1 MRNKRA
7 GNKYPPSL
15 GMRTPSN
22 QKHKNDPRPK
32 ARPADTWDDRQV
44 SRGNSTWY
52 RAMDR
57 MIEKGMSEREIV
69 HSISKKFK
77 IDPMAIKKEL
87 RGRMARMA
95 NEMLSDSDGNY
106 MSVQNIQTILN
117 AAQFLSE
124 MIQDGDEMED
134 WVEDKISDARSTLS
148 DVARFYDSG
157 RMMTAATSRTFLAH
171 SYKEAL
177 RKIQVQKLMGQ
188 GQFAL
193 LTAYRNEKSKS
204 ENKRLQT
211 ELRVKLA
218 KMGYK
223 PETLKASWDG
233 KTEQS
238 LLVKG
243 IPFHQA
249 KALGIEYDQDAII
262 WKGAGEAWVGM
273 YYFNGTNAGKVEVAL
288 DTQSLTV
295 DYDVSTEADLYSKAR
310 GISFE
315 LDFHWGK
322 FLNTGGGTIK
332 PKHLE
337 KWFMAYHNMAVE
349 VSNNEIKFI

>member
-7 GNKYPPSL
+7 GKKFPPSL

-22 QKHKNDPRPK
+22 QKHKKDPRPK

-44 SRGNSTWY
+44 SRGNSAWY
-52 RAMDR
+52 RAMNR

-77 IDPMAIKKEL
+77 IDPMAIKKEI
-87 RGRMARMA
+87 RMSRMA
-95 NEMLSDSDGNY
+95 NDFEADSDGNY
-106 MSVQNIQTILN
+106 MSVQNIQTILS
-117 AAQFLSE
+117 AAQFLAE

-171 SYKEAL
+171 AYKEAL

-193 LTAYRNEKSKS
+193 ITAYRNENSKS
-204 ENKRLQT
+204 QNKERQT
-211 ELRVKLA
+211 KLRVQLM
-218 KMGYK
+218 KMGYR

-238 LLVKG
+238 LLVKN
-243 IPFHQA
+243 IPFGQA
-249 KALGIEYDQDAII
+249 KALGLEYEQDAII
-262 WKGAGEAWVGM
+262 WKGAGEPWAGM
-273 YYFNGTNAGKVEVAL
+273 YYFRGSNAGKVEIAL
-288 DTQSLTV
+288 DTKNLSV

-322 FLNTGGGTIK
+322 FATTGGGALK

-337 KWFMAYHNMAVE
+337 RWFMAHHNMAVE